1 MNVHNAHCRM
11 QDAVAVA
18 VGDAVVLVNEMRHS
32 TADKTSPFAAY
43 GPQLL
48 VVFWGGGQQEGL
60 GNACGRGGEFWLWSR
75 LYTKASIPRMPIKSR
90 TAPRGMGAG
99 SDSYEGQQRR

>member
-18 VGDAVVLVNEMRHS
+18 LGGAVVLVNEMRHS

-48 VVFWGGGQQEGL
+48 VVFWGGGSR
-60 GNACGRGGEFWLWSR
+60 RG
-75 LYTKASIPRMPIKSR
+75 
-90 TAPRGMGAG
+90 
-99 SDSYEGQQRR
+99 

>member
-1 MNVHNAHCRM
+1 M

-18 VGDAVVLVNEMRHS
+18 LGDAVVLVNEMRHS

-60 GNACGRGGEFWLWSR
+60 GNACGRGGGNFGYGHVYIRRHPSR
-75 LYTKASIPRMPIKSR
+75 VCQSKAGLHPEEWVPVPTVTRDNN
-90 TAPRGMGAG
+90 GVN
-99 SDSYEGQQRR
+99 

>member
-1 MNVHNAHCRM
+1 M

-18 VGDAVVLVNEMRHS
+18 LGDAVVLVNEMRHS

-48 VVFWGGGQQEGL
+48 VVFWGGG
-60 GNACGRGGEFWLWSR
+60 
-75 LYTKASIPRMPIKSR
+75 SIEML
-90 TAPRGMGAG
+90 M
-99 SDSYEGQQRR
+99 